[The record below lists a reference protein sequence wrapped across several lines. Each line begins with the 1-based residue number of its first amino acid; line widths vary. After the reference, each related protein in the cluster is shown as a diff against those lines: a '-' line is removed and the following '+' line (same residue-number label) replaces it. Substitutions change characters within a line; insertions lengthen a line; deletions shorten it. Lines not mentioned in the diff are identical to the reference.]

1 MGHIAINV
9 SANGHPPD
17 LEAVPAVTPAY
28 FLPEGSRRSHALQH
42 NSADTCRS
50 QHFHMQAHAR
60 HTRWQQ
66 AQRVQNCAHWAAA
79 HLMNAGASVSS
90 PRDLSNEPRGAHRG
104 SGSLAQLT
112 CESRGEEVDFTQSRA
127 CNRDLLQKVSRVYD
141 KTTLHLWHDLTSQ
154 HHSKTSG
161 AKRFRLRSP
170 NRARKIV
177 KGGRWQSAPAKGIWE
192 NQRAWR

>member
-1 MGHIAINV
+1 MGHMAINV

-90 PRDLSNEPRGAHRG
+90 PRDLSNEPRGAPRG

-112 CESRGEEVDFTQSRA
+112 CTSRGVGCRRTVQSRA
-127 CNRDLLQKVSRVYD
+127 FNYGSISEMLSRP
-141 KTTLHLWHDLTSQ
+141 
-154 HHSKTSG
+154 SG
-161 AKRFRLRSP
+161 R
-170 NRARKIV
+170 
-177 KGGRWQSAPAKGIWE
+177 GYHAPAIRMHPICPLINLAKTDFGQVSYNAHAHPLFAASIGPP
-192 NQRAWR
+192 